1 MTQWGHLLYGN
12 SPVAPPCMSEMR
24 QIRHYSTCQVKLS
37 NLQKT
42 KSESKQDIVG
52 SSQHRA
58 QLGLHLF
65 GGLVP
70 VVTPGY
76 GENAKLEKAFVI
88 QLEMTEVAK
97 GTSLAMDCKGQAR
110 QLEMQPGLWAVVCN
124 QLQLL
129 LLVRPTTA
137 MQGSAAE
144 QKMLL
149 LHTNLLSL
157 GKCRC

>member
-1 MTQWGHLLYGN
+1 MGGERSKIKNNAT
-12 SPVAPPCMSEMR
+12 PKVR
-24 QIRHYSTCQVKLS
+24 QEKMCCPRRPSKFHTKNCITIFGIWMLPRD
-37 NLQKT
+37 KT
-42 KSESKQDIVG
+42 RNEAVG
-52 SSQHRA
+52 SGAANRS
-58 QLGLHLF
+58 L
-65 GGLVP
+65 
-70 VVTPGY
+70 
-76 GENAKLEKAFVI
+76 KAFVI
-88 QLEMTEVAK
+88 QLEMTEVAE